1 MNWLVGMLP
10 VTARKGTESKKAF
23 AREIGMLAE
32 PGPQEVNVA
41 TGLPA
46 TR

>member
-1 MNWLVGMLP
+1 MNWLVGMFP
-10 VTARKGTESKKAF
+10 VTARKGTESRKAF
-23 AREIGMLAE
+23 ARQMGMFAE

-41 TGLPA
+41 TGRPD